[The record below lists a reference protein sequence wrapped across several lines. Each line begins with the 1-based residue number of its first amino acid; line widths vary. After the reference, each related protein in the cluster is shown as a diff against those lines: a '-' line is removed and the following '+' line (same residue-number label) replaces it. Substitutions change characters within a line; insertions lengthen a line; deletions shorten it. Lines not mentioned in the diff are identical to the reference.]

1 MIDHV
6 LQPDDS
12 LPRFSASGDDPHYE
26 AVQSLEEAQR
36 RQGFALIME
45 GDYGG
50 QIYLTCPVSL
60 LCCDQKAL
68 QQLLEDID
76 SMQWKEP
83 LGRGLFFEKIPI
95 GASVGGG
102 MGGASICSDLWIHEE
117 LYAIGME
124 EAIKAV
130 VSGVRQRLEIPT
142 IEDLRLQAASGNAM
156 KQYFFAEQLRW
167 YVKSGGE
174 YIKSERRD
182 WYRKAAEQGHAKAQ
196 LCLIMD
202 RGLCAAE
209 IARWMCTLVARD
221 DLSEIDLNWVKMRLA
236 ERYESGEGAVRD
248 FCKASELYTQLC
260 NSHYHQA
267 AAIELGKMYLYGN
280 GVEVN
285 KNMAFCWFLRASY
298 GSTDEL
304 RLWRFLIYKPDDLE
318 QLSLFIEEAKRGMS
332 ADEIAQTEQ
341 EAREWLRQ
349 ELIG

>member
-12 LPRFSASGDDPHYE
+12 LPRFSASEDDPHYE

-36 RQGFALIME
+36 QQGFALIME

-76 SMQWKEP
+76 AIQWKEP
-83 LGRGLFFEKIPI
+83 FGRGLFFEKIPL
-95 GASVGGG
+95 GASVRGG
-102 MGGASICSDLWIHEE
+102 MGGASICSDLWIHKE

-124 EAIKAV
+124 EAVKAV
-130 VSGVRQRLEIPT
+130 VSGVCQALEIPT

-156 KQYFFAEQLRW
+156 KQYFLAEQLRW

-174 YIKSERRD
+174 HIKSERRD
-182 WYRKAAEQGHAKAQ
+182 WYRRAAEQGHAEAQ
-196 LCLIMD
+196 LHLVMD
-202 RGLCAAE
+202 RALCAAE
-209 IARWMCTLVARD
+209 IARWMCILVARD
-221 DLSEIDLNWVKMRLA
+221 DLSEIDLNWVRMRLA
-236 ERYESGEGAVRD
+236 ERYESGEGIATD
-248 FCKASELYTQLC
+248 LSKAAELYKQLC
-260 NSHYHQA
+260 DSHYHQA
-267 AAIELGKMYLYGN
+267 AAIRLGKMSLYGD

-285 KNMAFCWFLRASY
+285 KTMALSWFLRASY

-304 RLWRFLIYKPDDLE
+304 RLWHFVIYKPVDLE
-318 QLSLFIEEAKRGMS
+318 QLSLCIEEAKRGMS

-349 ELIG
+349 ELIA